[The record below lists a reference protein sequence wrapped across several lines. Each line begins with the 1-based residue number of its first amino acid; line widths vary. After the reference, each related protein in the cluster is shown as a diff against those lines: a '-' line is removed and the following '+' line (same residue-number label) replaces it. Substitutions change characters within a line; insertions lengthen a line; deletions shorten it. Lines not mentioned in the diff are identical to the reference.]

1 MDAVRS
7 LVGAVCTVT
16 VCVAAMRMD
25 VGMVGGR
32 MSDGLALVRLF
43 AHRREGVEHNAED
56 DVEEEHEH
64 HNEEE
69 QVEDGALCV
78 RAVGIPE

>member
-1 MDAVRS
+1 MEAHDATEAQTHLGVHANE
-7 LVGAVCTVT
+7 AV
-16 VCVAAMRMD
+16 ALL
-25 VGMVGGR
+25 
-32 MSDGLALVRLF
+32 DGLALVRLF

-69 QVEDGALCV
+69 QVEDGALRV
-78 RAVGIPE
+78 RAVRVPG